1 MTVAVVFFLRFFPSL
16 CLAAASKPPFFF
28 RQSTSSALDSSQ
40 DESRQLKCLIAALHV
55 KREDFAALHAASTT
69 RASALQT
76 VGCRILSAL
85 VSEGARDG
93 PTISAHRGEAPEG
106 DRRSSR
112 ISQQSRSAAS
122 PTLCVWKGGGFERF
136 RETRACM
143 PLCLIFRAPL
153 CPILRAPLCLTW
165 LNLAR
170 ASVPRSV
177 LDEYPEEAQIAAA
190 ALVAYNSDPVAAL
203 TALME
208 VALAARQH
216 PAIQG

>member
-1 MTVAVVFFLRFFPSL
+1 MVKLQNARL
-16 CLAAASKPPFFF
+16 CMESRL
-28 RQSTSSALDSSQ
+28 Q

-122 PTLCVWKGGGFERF
+122 PTL
-136 RETRACM
+136 
-143 PLCLIFRAPL
+143 
-153 CPILRAPLCLTW
+153 
-165 LNLAR
+165 
-170 ASVPRSV
+170 V